1 MNSKIVFYSLKLLCG
16 LKKLKGVKMKRFSK
30 FLVAGAVIAGSA
42 VSSFAASPSIT
53 MPTPD
58 YTNFYAG
65 VGVVIAVSLV
75 VMLARRLK
83 GFFR

>member
-1 MNSKIVFYSLKLLCG
+1 
-16 LKKLKGVKMKRFSK
+16 MKRFSK
-30 FLVAGAVIAGSA
+30 LLVAGSVIVGSA
-42 VSSFAASPSIT
+42 VSAFAANPSIT
-53 MPTPD
+53 MPKPD

-75 VMLARRLK
+75 VMLSKRLK

>member
-1 MNSKIVFYSLKLLCG
+1 
-16 LKKLKGVKMKRFSK
+16 MKRFSK

-42 VSSFAASPSIT
+42 VSAFADGNVT

-58 YTNFYAG
+58 YTDFYAG
-65 VGVVIAVSLV
+65 VGVVIGVSLV
-75 VMLARRLK
+75 VMLAKHLK